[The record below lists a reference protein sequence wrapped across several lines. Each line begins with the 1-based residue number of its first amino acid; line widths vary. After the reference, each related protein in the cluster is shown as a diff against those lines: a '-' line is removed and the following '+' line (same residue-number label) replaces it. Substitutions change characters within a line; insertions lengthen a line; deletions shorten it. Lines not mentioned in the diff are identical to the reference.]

1 MTFLLAFFITFI
13 ACIVLVPVLTGLGKF
28 FCLYAIVQEC
38 EAHVFL
44 LFGRVIGVIDEPGL
58 HLLALK
64 IGPHAL
70 LIRFFGAVRR
80 VDLRLDQEYLR
91 SEPVNSEEGTPM
103 GIGVWYEMRV
113 GNPADYLFR
122 NTDPRG
128 SLRANVRN
136 ATVRCL
142 SNMPLQNLLEDR
154 HKMSRR
160 VREEVSPKSQAWG
173 YHLGSVYVR
182 KVHFRDDQMI
192 HQIEQKVV
200 NRLRQVTSAIRQQG
214 ANQVAV
220 IKSGAERAAAAEFAH
235 AAAVRPYLVGKAI
248 QEIARDREI
257 LNTVFE
263 ILETEK
269 MLEGDVELT
278 LVPRDSL
285 FARLLAANGASR
297 TTRFRATV
305 ENRCLSR
312 YGGIVM
318 QSAAR
323 HIVRR
328 LREAGHQ
335 ALFAGGCVRDA
346 LMGKTPH
353 DFDIATSARPEQVQ
367 ALFPRT
373 VPVGVQFG
381 VVLVIENGQEYQ
393 VATFRSD
400 GNYLDG
406 RHPQSVTFSSA
417 EEDAR
422 RRDFTVNGLFY
433 DPIDEKVLDFVGGR
447 QDLETRTLRAIG
459 VAGQALRRRQTTP
472 PARRSLC
479 RRARLH
485 DRDGNLDG
493 HPRRGA
499 GHSRRQRRTPPRRTR
514 KNLHVTATRAR
525 LRFAGRQRSDG
536 RDPARDGSSQ
546 RLRTTARLSSRG

>member
-1 MTFLLAFFITFI
+1 MTFLIAFFITFI

-28 FCLYAIVQEC
+28 FCLYAVVQEC

-182 KVHFRDDQMI
+182 KVHFRDDKMI

-285 FARLLAANGASR
+285 FARLLAANG
-297 TTRFRATV
+297 V
-305 ENRCLSR
+305 P
-312 YGGIVM
+312 
-318 QSAAR
+318 Q
-323 HIVRR
+323 
-328 LREAGHQ
+328 
-335 ALFAGGCVRDA
+335 
-346 LMGKTPH
+346 P
-353 DFDIATSARPEQVQ
+353 
-367 ALFPRT
+367 T
-373 VPVGVQFG
+373 VP
-381 VVLVIENGQEYQ
+381 
-393 VATFRSD
+393 A
-400 GNYLDG
+400 
-406 RHPQSVTFSSA
+406 PQ
-417 EEDAR
+417 
-422 RRDFTVNGLFY
+422 
-433 DPIDEKVLDFVGGR
+433 
-447 QDLETRTLRAIG
+447 
-459 VAGQALRRRQTTP
+459 
-472 PARRSLC
+472 
-479 RRARLH
+479 
-485 DRDGNLDG
+485 
-493 HPRRGA
+493 
-499 GHSRRQRRTPPRRTR
+499 
-514 KNLHVTATRAR
+514 
-525 LRFAGRQRSDG
+525 
-536 RDPARDGSSQ
+536 
-546 RLRTTARLSSRG
+546 

>member
-1 MTFLLAFFITFI
+1 MTFLLAFFTTLI
-13 ACIVLVPVLTGLGKF
+13 ACIILVPLLTALGKF
-28 FCLYAIVQEC
+28 FCLFATVQEC

-64 IGPHAL
+64 IGPHAF

-91 SEPVNSEEGTPM
+91 SESVNSEEGTPM

-113 GNPADYLFR
+113 SNPPDYLFR

-160 VREEVSPKSQAWG
+160 VREEVSPKSEAWG
-173 YHLGSVYVR
+173 FHLGSVYIR

-220 IKSGAERAAAAEFAH
+220 IKSGAERTAAAEFAH

-248 QEIARDREI
+248 QEIAKDKEI
-257 LNTVFE
+257 LETVFQ

-269 MLEGDVELT
+269 MLDGDVDLT

-285 FARLLAANGASR
+285 FARLLATQG
-297 TTRFRATV
+297 
-305 ENRCLSR
+305 
-312 YGGIVM
+312 
-318 QSAAR
+318 
-323 HIVRR
+323 
-328 LREAGHQ
+328 
-335 ALFAGGCVRDA
+335 
-346 LMGKTPH
+346 
-353 DFDIATSARPEQVQ
+353 
-367 ALFPRT
+367 
-373 VPVGVQFG
+373 VP
-381 VVLVIENGQEYQ
+381 LPT
-393 VATFRSD
+393 APA
-400 GNYLDG
+400 
-406 RHPQSVTFSSA
+406 PQ
-417 EEDAR
+417 
-422 RRDFTVNGLFY
+422 
-433 DPIDEKVLDFVGGR
+433 
-447 QDLETRTLRAIG
+447 
-459 VAGQALRRRQTTP
+459 
-472 PARRSLC
+472 
-479 RRARLH
+479 
-485 DRDGNLDG
+485 
-493 HPRRGA
+493 
-499 GHSRRQRRTPPRRTR
+499 
-514 KNLHVTATRAR
+514 
-525 LRFAGRQRSDG
+525 
-536 RDPARDGSSQ
+536 
-546 RLRTTARLSSRG
+546 

>member
-1 MTFLLAFFITFI
+1 MTFLLAFFITLI
-13 ACIVLVPVLTGLGKF
+13 ACVILVPLLTALGKF
-28 FCLYAIVQEC
+28 FCLFAIVQEC

-58 HLLALK
+58 HLLAIK

-113 GNPADYLFR
+113 SNPADYLFR

-160 VREEVSPKSQAWG
+160 VREEVSPKSEAWG
-173 YHLGSVYVR
+173 FHLGSVY
-182 KVHFRDDQMI
+182 FRDDQMI

-220 IKSGAERAAAAEFAH
+220 IKSGAERTAAAEFAH

-248 QEIARDREI
+248 QEIAKDKEI
-257 LNTVFE
+257 LETVFQ

-269 MLEGDVELT
+269 MLDGDVDLT

-285 FARLLAANGASR
+285 FARLLATEGAPLPS
-297 TTRFRATV
+297 
-305 ENRCLSR
+305 
-312 YGGIVM
+312 
-318 QSAAR
+318 
-323 HIVRR
+323 
-328 LREAGHQ
+328 
-335 ALFAGGCVRDA
+335 
-346 LMGKTPH
+346 TP
-353 DFDIATSARPEQVQ
+353 A
-367 ALFPRT
+367 
-373 VPVGVQFG
+373 
-381 VVLVIENGQEYQ
+381 
-393 VATFRSD
+393 
-400 GNYLDG
+400 
-406 RHPQSVTFSSA
+406 PQ
-417 EEDAR
+417 
-422 RRDFTVNGLFY
+422 
-433 DPIDEKVLDFVGGR
+433 
-447 QDLETRTLRAIG
+447 
-459 VAGQALRRRQTTP
+459 
-472 PARRSLC
+472 
-479 RRARLH
+479 
-485 DRDGNLDG
+485 
-493 HPRRGA
+493 
-499 GHSRRQRRTPPRRTR
+499 
-514 KNLHVTATRAR
+514 
-525 LRFAGRQRSDG
+525 
-536 RDPARDGSSQ
+536 
-546 RLRTTARLSSRG
+546 